1 MTVSVVNAR
10 DLTNKNVAIGGRF
23 SGKKFLHLVDNRV
36 VIFRSFMTVRVLI
49 SLEIFTVAKK
59 HNEILINMF
68 FSVPLALYYVSVIPG
83 QVVC

>member
-1 MTVSVVNAR
+1 MTSVVNAR
-10 DLTNKNVAIGGRF
+10 DVTNKNVVLGGRF

-59 HNEILINMF
+59 HNKILMNMF
-68 FSVPLALYYVSVIPG
+68 FSVPLALYYVSVIPD

>member
-1 MTVSVVNAR
+1 MTVSMMNAR

-23 SGKKFLHLVDNRV
+23 SGKKLLHFVDNRV
-36 VIFRSFMTVRVLI
+36 LIFRSFMTVRVLI

-59 HNEILINMF
+59 HNEILMF

>member
-1 MTVSVVNAR
+1 MTSVVNAR
-10 DLTNKNVAIGGRF
+10 DVTNKNVVLGGRF

-49 SLEIFTVAKK
+49 SLKIFTVAKK
-59 HNEILINMF
+59 HNEILMNMF
-68 FSVPLALYYVSVIPG
+68 FSVPLALYYVSVIPD

>member
-1 MTVSVVNAR
+1 MTSVVNAR
-10 DLTNKNVAIGGRF
+10 DVTNKNVVLGGRF

-59 HNEILINMF
+59 HNEILMNMF
-68 FSVPLALYYVSVIPG
+68 FSVPLALYYVSVIPD